1 MKSAPSHIPSL
12 MAAVTAVAALGA
24 GALLAAED
32 RMLFEPQHAMLVG
45 LVDDVGSAL
54 LADKPAVRQPVEV
67 RRAVNRAGS
76 GAQER
81 R

>member
-1 MKSAPSHIPSL
+1 MKSAPSL

-32 RMLFEPQHAMLVG
+32 RMLFEPQQAMLVG
-45 LVDDVGSAL
+45 LVDDVGGAL
-54 LADKPAVRQPVEV
+54 LADKPAVHQPAEV

>member
-1 MKSAPSHIPSL
+1 MKTAPSL
-12 MAAVTAVAALGA
+12 MAAVTAVAALAA

-45 LVDDVGSAL
+45 LVDDVSATL
-54 LADKPAVRQPVEV
+54 GEQPAP
-67 RRAVNRAGS
+67 RRAGDGRRSVSRADS

>member
-1 MKSAPSHIPSL
+1 MKTAPSL
-12 MAAVTAVAALGA
+12 MAAVTAVAALAA

-32 RMLFEPQHAMLVG
+32 RMLFEPQHAMLIG
-45 LVDDVGSAL
+45 LVDDVSASL
-54 LADKPAVRQPVEV
+54 GEQPAP
-67 RRAVNRAGS
+67 RRAGESRRSVSRAGS